1 MLDVLRAHGLERR
14 TLAEEIAARGLEPR
28 CEPGRSVL
36 DGCGMTLAGVAFRKA
51 TSDGIALV
59 GLHMNRTQVR
69 STSADFMVD
78 PRWVRP
84 SGAGRRAPPSTGSSW
99 ARIAWR
105 TRLILRRR
113 LRFPDGVA
121 RGDIAAF
128 VNTGGYL
135 MHILESASH
144 QLPLAATVVREG
156 GDWVRDGIDGAVGA
170 APASD

>member
-1 MLDVLRAHGLERR
+1 M
-14 TLAEEIAARGLEPR
+14 
-28 CEPGRSVL
+28 L
-36 DGCGMTLAGVAFRKA
+36 DGCGLTLATVAFRKA
-51 TSDGIALV
+51 TSDGIPLV

-84 SGAGRRAPPSTGSSW
+84 PHAGDPSPPLEGFLVGAYCVEDE
-99 ARIAWR
+99 
-105 TRLILRRR
+105 LILRRR
-113 LRFPDGVA
+113 LRFPRGVA

-144 QLPLAATVVREG
+144 QLPLAATVVRD
-156 GDWVRDGIDGAVGA
+156 GDRWVRDGID
-170 APASD
+170 APR